1 MKRRRGAASPAAQQ
15 VAFAAWPMMI
25 EAMLHAVCIV
35 DAATLRI
42 VAANCLAGDLLGIAA
57 QELVGRPVLELAATP
72 QDLCFW
78 DEVAHGSCPAIES
91 HTWVCRRDGG
101 TAPVTRRVTKV
112 EVSDATAVY
121 VVALRDRSEQV
132 RVEREHEATAAEL
145 AATLESIDDGIL
157 VTDLAGRIRNFN
169 RRFADIWSLP
179 QGLRLHRDDD
189 AVFDW
194 MRRAV
199 ADPSA
204 YMRRLAE
211 FDEATLLQASDRLTL
226 LSGRVVERATLP
238 QCSRGSAIGRV
249 FSFRDVTRHV
259 APP

>member
-1 MKRRRGAASPAAQQ
+1 MKWPRGTASTAAQQ
-15 VAFAAWPMMI
+15 VAFAAWPVMI

-35 DAATLRI
+35 DAGALRI
-42 VAANCLAGDLLGIAA
+42 VAANRLAGDLWGMSA
-57 QELVGRPVLELAATP
+57 QELVGRPIVELAATP

-78 DEVAHGSCPAIES
+78 DEVAHGSSHAIES
-91 HTWVCRRDGG
+91 QTWIRRCDGG
-101 TAPVTRRVTKV
+101 TAPVTRRVTRV
-112 EVSDATAVY
+112 EAAKGGAVY
-121 VVALRDRSEQV
+121 VVALHDRSEQV
-132 RVEREHEATAAEL
+132 RVESELEATAAEL
-145 AATLESIDDGIL
+145 AATLESTDDGIL

-169 RRFADIWSLP
+169 RRFADIWALP

-194 MRRAV
+194 MRCAV

-211 FDEATLLQASDRLTL
+211 FDEATLLQASDTLTL

-238 QCSRGSAIGRV
+238 QCSRGNAIGRV
-249 FSFRDVTRHV
+249 FCFRDVTRHV
-259 APP
+259 ALP

>member
-1 MKRRRGAASPAAQQ
+1 
-15 VAFAAWPMMI
+15 
-25 EAMLHAVCIV
+25 MLHAVYIV
-35 DAATLRI
+35 DVATLHI
-42 VAANCLAGDLLGIAA
+42 IAANRLAGDLLGMPA
-57 QELVGRPVLELAATP
+57 QELVGRPALELAATP

-78 DEVAHGSCPAIES
+78 DDVAHGASHAIES
-91 HTWVCRRDGG
+91 HTWVHRCDGG

-112 EVSDATAVY
+112 EAADGAAVY
-121 VVALRDRSEQV
+121 VVALHDRSEQV
-132 RVEREHEATAAEL
+132 RVERDLEATAAEL

-169 RRFADIWSLP
+169 RRFADIWALP

-226 LSGRVVERATLP
+226 LSGRVLERATLP

-249 FSFRDVTRHV
+249 FSFRDVTRDV
-259 APP
+259 APT